1 MLFDAVIPGAQR
13 SQLVQ
18 LTVLLLVGA
27 IATGLFDMT
36 RSLALLRLE
45 GKMGSALQAAV
56 WDRLLNLPVSFFRRF
71 SAGDLADRAN
81 GIDSIRSA
89 LTGTVSN
96 SIVSGIFSLFNY
108 GLMLYY
114 SWKLALVALGLV
126 LIAVG
131 VTWFLGRA
139 QLRVMRSLTGLMGR
153 LSGSVLQFVG
163 GVSKLRVSGTEGRV
177 FSVWSTGYAT
187 QRTLTQRSRGL
198 SNGFSVFNSSYAVLG
213 MMAIFYTVKEWAA
226 PITPGDFMAFNAAF
240 GQMFLSSMTMAG
252 AALQVMAMVPLL
264 ERAGPILQT
273 SPEVDAA
280 QSDPGELTGRIEVDN
295 VTFRYQEGKPPVLH
309 DVSFRVEAGQF
320 VALVGPSG
328 CGKSTLF
335 RLLLGFDRPEAG
347 AVHYDGKDLR
357 SLDVLSVRRQMG
369 VVLQNSFPFRGD
381 IFANILGS
389 KPLTLDDAWE
399 AARMAGLDE
408 DLHQMP
414 MGMQTII
421 SETGGLS
428 GGQRQRLMIARAVVS
443 KPRILLF
450 DEATSALDNRTQATV
465 SRSLEGL
472 KSTRIVI
479 AHRLSTVINA
489 DRIIVLDQ
497 GRVVQSG
504 AYEELLKQ
512 EGLFAELAKRQLT

>member
-1 MLFDAVIPGAQR
+1 
-13 SQLVQ
+13 
-18 LTVLLLVGA
+18 
-27 IATGLFDMT
+27 
-36 RSLALLRLE
+36 
-45 GKMGSALQAAV
+45 
-56 WDRLLNLPVSFFRRF
+56 
-71 SAGDLADRAN
+71 
-81 GIDSIRSA
+81 
-89 LTGTVSN
+89 
-96 SIVSGIFSLFNY
+96 
-108 GLMLYY
+108 
-114 SWKLALVALGLV
+114 
-126 LIAVG
+126 
-131 VTWFLGRA
+131 
-139 QLRVMRSLTGLMGR
+139 
-153 LSGSVLQFVG
+153 
-163 GVSKLRVSGTEGRV
+163 
-177 FSVWSTGYAT
+177 
-187 QRTLTQRSRGL
+187 
-198 SNGFSVFNSSYAVLG
+198 
-213 MMAIFYTVKEWAA
+213 MAIFYTVKEWAS

-252 AALQVMAMVPLL
+252 AALQVMGLVPLL
-264 ERAGPILQT
+264 ERADPILQT
-273 SPEVDAA
+273 SPEVDGA

-295 VTFRYQEGKPPVLH
+295 VTFRYEEGKSPVLQ

-347 AVHYDGKDLR
+347 GVHYDGKDLR

-381 IFANILGS
+381 IFANIVGS
-389 KPLTLDDAWE
+389 NPLTLDDAWE
-399 AARMAGLDE
+399 AAHMAGLDE
-408 DLHQMP
+408 DLRQMP

-465 SRSLEGL
+465 SQSLEGQ

-504 AYEELLKQ
+504 RYEELMKQ